1 MTGRGPEQGCGVSPP
16 RGGGRLPRGPG
27 LQPHPPESS
36 VSHIVSCWLLGF
48 GVGFC
53 LPSPP
58 HANPPSR
65 PHCLGNALQSPH
77 KGKLHGEAGP
87 TRRQGKSFYGNTDIT
102 RLSRLQSQA
111 GPERRCLGVH
121 AVAPRRRVTQ
131 GLCGML
137 AGPSLALPLT
147 CQVTLSKPQGLGL
160 SLLIYK

>member
-16 RGGGRLPRGPG
+16 RGGGRLPGGPG

-111 GPERRCLGVH
+111 GPERRCSRCSPTEEGDTGALRDAGW
-121 AVAPRRRVTQ
+121 AFPSPAPDLPGDFEQTTGPGTQ
-131 GLCGML
+131 SPHL
-137 AGPSLALPLT
+137 
-147 CQVTLSKPQGLGL
+147 
-160 SLLIYK
+160 